1 MVWEVQADCSDEYLE
16 AGSEIKIKKAE
27 VHLNN
32 HIMKKTIIHLTLLVS
47 LIGGMTLP
55 SCKNKKADTNTNTTT
70 VDTTNTAP
78 VVIANDDEL
87 TKGVNDATKDFPGVT
102 ASVNNGEVTLTG
114 TIKRDRLPTLMQS
127 INSLHP
133 KKVNNNLTIQP

>member
-1 MVWEVQADCSDEYLE
+1 
-16 AGSEIKIKKAE
+16 
-27 VHLNN
+27 
-32 HIMKKTIIHLTLLVS
+32 MKRTIIYLALLVS
-47 LIGGMTLP
+47 FAGSTALP
-55 SCKNKKADTNTNTTT
+55 SCKNKKADTTTNTTT
-70 VDTTNTAP
+70 VDTTSTAP

-114 TIKRDRLPTLMQS
+114 KIKRDRLPTLMQS

-133 KKVNNNLTIQP
+133 KKVNNNLPVEQ

>member
-1 MVWEVQADCSDEYLE
+1 
-16 AGSEIKIKKAE
+16 
-27 VHLNN
+27 
-32 HIMKKTIIHLTLLVS
+32 MKKTFIHVAVLIS
-47 LIGGMTLP
+47 LIGGITLP
-55 SCKNKKADTNTNTTT
+55 SCKNKKTDTTTNTTT
-70 VDTTNTAP
+70 VDTTNSAP

-133 KKVNNNLTIQP
+133 KKVNNNLTVEQ

>member
-1 MVWEVQADCSDEYLE
+1 
-16 AGSEIKIKKAE
+16 
-27 VHLNN
+27 
-32 HIMKKTIIHLTLLVS
+32 MKKTIIHLTLLVS

-55 SCKNKKADTNTNTTT
+55 SCKNKKADTTTDTTT

-114 TIKRDRLPTLMQS
+114 AIKRDRLPTLMQS

-133 KKVNNNLTIQP
+133 KKVNNNLTIEP